1 MKSLQAEITT
11 WGEERER
18 KKSRKLVFW
27 KFYFNFFLVLT
38 SGRDI
43 KWLWQLFEPSFV
55 KNAFLTLCC
64 SYKKWSHLH
73 IMYYV
78 CSKASKQIA
87 NVLVQRVFCWQTFRL
102 CLQQLMSTSCEAATI
117 SQTFK
122 QHRWKSMYA
131 RYIQK

>member
-78 CSKASKQIA
+78 LCMFESE
-87 NVLVQRVFCWQTFRL
+87 QTDCKRI
-102 CLQQLMSTSCEAATI
+102 STTCFLLTNLSALLATI
-117 SQTFK
+117 DVNILWGGHNFSNVQAT
-122 QHRWKSMYA
+122 
-131 RYIQK
+131 